1 MPITIAEVIQI
12 VIEIVKA
19 KDEVE
24 QQRRKL
30 EEENVALRQKINDL
44 HVAYGPVKAGD
55 V

>member
-1 MPITIAEVIQI
+1 MPITIAEVVQI

-30 EEENVALRQKINDL
+30 EEENVALRQKVNDL
-44 HVAYGPVKAGD
+44 QVKHEHGYEHD
-55 V
+55 